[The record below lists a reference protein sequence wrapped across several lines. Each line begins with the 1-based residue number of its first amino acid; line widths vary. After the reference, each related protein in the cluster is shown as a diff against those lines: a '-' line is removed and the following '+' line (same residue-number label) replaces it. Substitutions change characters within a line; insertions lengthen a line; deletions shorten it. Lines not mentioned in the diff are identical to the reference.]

1 MSRLSRRGLLRAAVG
16 SGAAL
21 VVGVHLPGCAAAR
34 LGPRGEFIPNAWIR
48 VAPDDT
54 VTFVLDRVEMGQG
67 VMTSHAM
74 IVAEELYVRPERL
87 RIELAPADRSYD
99 NPELGFQ
106 ITGGST
112 SVHSSWDALR
122 NAGATTFVALRRA
135 AAEHLGVP
143 IESLRAADAAFTAAS
158 GARVGYGALIHA
170 ARTHLPSS
178 AEPKPPSAYTV
189 IGTEVPRLDV
199 LAKVTGRAEFGV
211 DVVRPD
217 MRVAVILRGP
227 FGAPG
232 QATKRYRMKNLGAT
246 LVRFDATE
254 ALALPGVEQILEVP
268 TGVAVVADTYWHAR
282 AAAQRVKVEWAPS
295 TLSSAGITEQLRAAL
310 DADDGKVVRDDGD
323 AEAALAR
330 ADRVLEAE
338 YELPYLAHA
347 TMEPQSC
354 TAHVRADGVEVWVST
369 QSQGAARAMAAHAAD
384 VSERDVVVHG
394 TLVGGGFG
402 RRLEQDYVGEAV
414 DLSKRI
420 GRCVK
425 VMWSREDDFQHS
437 MYRPVSR
444 HRLRVGVSGGAGPDG
459 AGRVS
464 GWSHHVAT
472 PSIVAHV
479 APNWGRNT
487 YPSFPGFVSDLLAGM
502 YEGTLE
508 DATAVE
514 GAKEL
519 PYALGDV
526 RVEWSWVDPGV
537 PLGFYRSVGHSFN
550 AFVVESMI
558 DEVAVALGQDPYAYR
573 RVLLA
578 GHPRNRAVL
587 ERAATAAG
595 WGTPLPPGRGRGIAQ
610 HASFGSFAAAVVE
623 LSMGPGGLVFHKVT
637 AAVDCGRVI
646 NPDIVRMQVE
656 GAVMFALSAVQYG
669 EITLEDGWVQQ
680 RNYHEYPMLRM
691 AEAPAVE
698 VHVISSEAVPT
709 GIGEPGVPPVMAAV
723 ANALF
728 QVTGERARKLPLR
741 A

>member
-1 MSRLSRRGLLRAAVG
+1 MTTLSRRGFLRAAAG

-21 VVGVHLPGCAAAR
+21 VVGVHLPGCASTAR
-34 LGPRGEFIPNAWIR
+34 LGPRGELIPNAWIR

-74 IVAEELYVRPERL
+74 IVAEELYLRPESL
-87 RIELAPADRSYD
+87 AIELAPADRSYD

-135 AAEHLGVP
+135 AAERLGVP
-143 IESLRAADAAFTAAS
+143 PEALRAADTAFTTAT
-158 GARVGYGALIHA
+158 GARVRYGELTRA
-170 ARTHLPSS
+170 ARALLPSS
-178 AEPKPPSAYTV
+178 APPKSPAEYTV
-189 IGTEVPRLDV
+189 IGTPVPRLDV
-199 LAKVTGRAEFGV
+199 LAKVTGRAEFGI

-217 MRVAVILRGP
+217 MRVAVIVRGP
-227 FGAPG
+227 FGVPSEEAE
-232 QATKRYRMKNLGAT
+232 RYRMKNIGAT
-246 LVRFDATE
+246 LVRFDAEE
-254 ALALPGVEQILEVP
+254 ARRLPGVQQILQVP

-282 AAAQRVKVEWAPS
+282 AAAQRVEVEWAPS
-295 TLSSAGITEQLRAAL
+295 TLSSTTITQQLTAAL

-330 ADRVLEAE
+330 AERVLEAE

-354 TAHVRADGVEVWVST
+354 TAHVHARGVEVWAST
-369 QSQGAARAMAAHAAD
+369 QSQGAARALAAHVAG
-384 VSERDVVVHG
+384 VSEHQVVVHG

-402 RRLEQDYVGEAV
+402 RRLEQDYVAEAV
-414 DLSKRI
+414 DLSKRL
-420 GRCVK
+420 GQCVK
-425 VMWSREDDFQHS
+425 VMWSREDDFRHS
-437 MYRPVSR
+437 MYRPISR
-444 HRLRVGVSGGAGPDG
+444 HRLRVGVAGGRA
-459 AGRVS
+459 S

-487 YPSFPGFVSDLLAGM
+487 YPGFPGVFSDALAGL
-502 YEGTLE
+502 YEGTIE

-526 RVEWSWVDPGV
+526 QMAWSWVDPGL

-550 AFVVESMI
+550 AFVVETMI
-558 DEVAVALGQDPYAYR
+558 DELAVALGQDPYAYR
-573 RVLLA
+573 HGLLA
-578 GHPRNRAVL
+578 GSPRHRAVL
-587 ERAATAAG
+587 ELAAKSAG
-595 WGTPLPPGRGRGIAQ
+595 WGTPLPAGHGRGIAQ

-637 AAVDCGRVI
+637 AAVDCGRVV
-646 NPDIVRMQVE
+646 NPDIVRAQVE
-656 GAVMFALSAVQYG
+656 GATVFALSAVQYG
-669 EITLEDGWVQQ
+669 EITLADGWVQQ
-680 RNYHEYPMLRM
+680 RNYHEYPMVRM
-691 AEAPAVE
+691 AQAPAVD
-698 VHVISSEAVPT
+698 VHVVPSEAAPT

-741 A
+741 R

>member
-1 MSRLSRRGLLRAAVG
+1 MTSLSRRGFLRAAGG

-21 VVGVHLPGCAAAR
+21 VVGVHLPGCASTAR
-34 LGPRGEFIPNAWIR
+34 LGPRGELIPNAWIR

-74 IVAEELYVRPERL
+74 IVAEELYLRPERL

-135 AAEHLGVP
+135 ASEHLGVP
-143 IESLRAADAAFTAAS
+143 LEGLRAADAAFTS
-158 GARVGYGALIHA
+158 TTGARVRYGELTRA
-170 ARTHLPSS
+170 ARALLPSS
-178 AEPKPPSAYTV
+178 APPKAPADYTV
-189 IGTEVPRLDV
+189 IGTAVPRLDV
-199 LAKVTGRAEFGV
+199 LAKVTGRAEFGI
-211 DVVRPD
+211 DVVPPD
-217 MRVAVILRGP
+217 LRVAVIVRGP
-227 FGAPG
+227 FGVPSEEAE
-232 QATKRYRMKNLGAT
+232 RYRMKNLGAT
-246 LVRFDATE
+246 LVSFDAEE
-254 ALALPGVEQILEVP
+254 ARRLPGVQKILQVP

-282 AAAQRVKVEWAPS
+282 TAAQRVKVQWAPS
-295 TLSSAGITEQLRAAL
+295 TLSSTTITQQLVAAL

-330 ADRVLEAE
+330 AERVLEAE

-354 TAHVRADGVEVWVST
+354 TAHVHAGGVEVWAST
-369 QSQGAARAMAAHAAD
+369 QSQGAARALAAHVAG
-384 VSERDVVVHG
+384 VSEHQVVVHG

-402 RRLEQDYVGEAV
+402 RRLEQDYVAEAV
-414 DLSKRI
+414 DLSKRL
-420 GRCVK
+420 GQCVK
-425 VMWSREDDFQHS
+425 VMWSREDDFRHS
-437 MYRPVSR
+437 MYRPISR
-444 HRLRVGVSGGAGPDG
+444 HRLRVGVAGGRA
-459 AGRVS
+459 S

-487 YPSFPGFVSDLLAGM
+487 YPGFPGVFSDALAGL
-502 YEGTLE
+502 YEGTIE

-526 RVEWSWVDPGV
+526 QVAWSWVDPGL

-550 AFVVESMI
+550 AFVVETMI
-558 DEVAVALGQDPYAYR
+558 DELAVALGQDPYAYR
-573 RVLLA
+573 HAQLA
-578 GHPRNRAVL
+578 SSPRHRAVL
-587 ERAATAAG
+587 ELAAKASG
-595 WGTPLPPGRGRGIAQ
+595 WGTPLPAGRGRGIAQ

-623 LSMGPGGLVFHKVT
+623 VSLGPTGLVFHKVT

-656 GAVMFALSAVQYG
+656 GAVVFALSAVQYG
-669 EITLEDGWVQQ
+669 EITLADGWVQQ

-691 AEAPAVE
+691 AQAPAVD
-698 VHVISSEAVPT
+698 VHVVPSEAAPT

-723 ANALF
+723 ANALY

-741 A
+741 R